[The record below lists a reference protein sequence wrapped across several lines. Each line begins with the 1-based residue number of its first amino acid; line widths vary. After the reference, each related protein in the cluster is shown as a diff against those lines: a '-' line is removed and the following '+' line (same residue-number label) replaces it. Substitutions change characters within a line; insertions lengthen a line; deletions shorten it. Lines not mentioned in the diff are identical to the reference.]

1 MSNPDSFVNE
11 VTEEVRRDRLFG
23 LFKKYGWIG
32 VLLVLLLVGGAAVNE
47 WRKAQARAE
56 AEAFGDAV
64 VAALEIDDRA
74 ARAEA
79 LAGMDAD
86 GGRAAVLR
94 LLTAAEAVNAGEPD
108 VALAALAELEADADL
123 PDSYRQLAALK
134 RVIIGGSEIAMEER
148 ERVLSRLAQPGEAYR
163 PLAMEQLALLRI
175 ENGEHETALG
185 ILEDLVTDSEATSG
199 LRRRASQLMVVLG
212 GDPATG

>member
-32 VLLVLLLVGGAAVNE
+32 ALLVILLVGGAAVNE
-47 WRKAQARAE
+47 WRKAQQRAD

-64 VAALEIDDRA
+64 IAAMEIDDRE
-74 ARAEA
+74 ARAAA
-79 LAGMDAD
+79 LAEMDVD

-94 LLTAAEAVNAGEPD
+94 LLTAAEAMNAGDREK
-108 VALAALAELEADADL
+108 ALATLAELEADGNL
-123 PDSYRQLAALK
+123 PASYRQLAALK
-134 RVIIGGSEIAMEER
+134 RVTIGGADIPIEER
-148 ERVLSRLAQPGEAYR
+148 EQVLSGLAQPGEAFR
-163 PLAMEQLALLRI
+163 PLAMEQLALLRV
-175 ENGEHETALG
+175 ETGEREAALE

-199 LRRRASQLMVVLG
+199 LRQRASQLMVVLG
-212 GDPATG
+212 GEPATG

>member
-79 LAGMDAD
+79 LGGMDAD

>member
-11 VTEEVRRDRLFG
+11 VSEEVRRDRLFG

-32 VLLVLLLVGGAAVNE
+32 ALLVILLVGGAAVNE

-64 VAALEIDDRA
+64 IAALEIDDRE
-74 ARAEA
+74 ARAAA
-79 LAGMDAD
+79 LAEMDAS

-94 LLTAAEAVNAGEPD
+94 LLTAAEAVNAGERTQ
-108 VALAALAELEADADL
+108 AMAALEAVEADGNL
-123 PDSYRQLAALK
+123 PTSYRQLAALK
-134 RVIIGGSEIAMEER
+134 RVMIGGSDIAAEER
-148 ERVLSRLAQPGEAYR
+148 ESVLTGLAQPGEAYR

-175 ENGEHETALG
+175 ETGEPDRALE
-185 ILEDLVTDSEATSG
+185 ILADIVADSEATSD

-212 GDPATG
+212 GEPATG